1 MEAAAEKKENPR
13 LGITSVSGA
22 AHLFYQFNFDY
33 EERKTEAY
41 SAFGLLVF
49 NHLRNRYRAE
59 GKERF
64 GQEDFYEV
72 SKTENHAGF
81 CIDIGWGGSTGQD
94 SALEILDT
102 AFDYIRNFDPEEH
115 TYDSRETETLI
126 RGSLSEA
133 KALMLM
139 VREEIFEQKRVT
151 FRQEYWDPFD

>member
-1 MEAAAEKKENPR
+1 MEAAEKKENPR

-59 GKERF
+59 GKEKF

-72 SKTENHAGF
+72 SETENHAGF
-81 CIDIGWGGSTGQD
+81 CIDIGWGGAAGQD
-94 SALEILDT
+94 GALEILDT

-115 TYDSRETETLI
+115 TYGDGETENLI
-126 RGSLSEA
+126 RSGLAGA
-133 KALMLM
+133 KELMLK